1 MHRTALLLGSALLAL
16 TPALPAS
23 AQSSD
28 AANAQRIERLER
40 ELRAVQ
46 RRVFPGSEGGLFQ
59 PEVTPGEA
67 GPTTGTTPATTP
79 VADLTARV
87 DAIEA
92 QLARL
97 TGEIE
102 QTSFRQRE
110 MEAAIG
116 RLRAELS
123 GRIDALTPGATTAT
137 GGTDGAAT
145 PAPSPAPTAVTP
157 TPAATPATTPA
168 SAPAATPTQRPAT
181 PTPRPASTPA
191 PTPAPAASAPAATP
205 AAAPANAA
213 RRARVAAIEVPVTG
227 NAAEDAYIYGFRLW
241 DARLYPEAQVQLQ
254 KVIDD
259 YPNHRRASY
268 AGNLLGRA
276 YLDNDQPALAVRAF
290 YDNYRARPRGERA
303 AESVYYMGM
312 ALIRLNRAADAC
324 RTFDEFTRNYGSTA
338 TEALRAQVATA
349 RGQAR
354 C

>member
-1 MHRTALLLGSALLAL
+1 MHRTTLLLGSALLAL

-23 AQSSD
+23 AQSGD

-67 GPTTGTTPATTP
+67 TPTTTAPATTP

-123 GRIDALTPGATTAT
+123 GRIDALTPGATATAT
-137 GGTDGAAT
+137 GPEGATTAAPAPTVVT
-145 PAPSPAPTAVTP
+145 PAP
-157 TPAATPATTPA
+157 AA
-168 SAPAATPTQRPAT
+168 
-181 PTPRPASTPA
+181 TPA
-191 PTPAPAASAPAATP
+191 PTPAPSPATTPAQRPATP
-205 AAAPANAA
+205 APRPTPAPTPAPTASTPVTTPATAPANAA
-213 RRARVAAIEVPVTG
+213 RRARVAAIEVPATG

-259 YPNHRRASY
+259 HPTHRRASY

-338 TEALRAQVATA
+338 SEALRAQVATA

>member
-1 MHRTALLLGSALLAL
+1 MHRTTLLLGSALLAL
-16 TPALPAS
+16 TPAPPAS
-23 AQSSD
+23 AQSGD

-67 GPTTGTTPATTP
+67 TPTTTAPATTP

-137 GGTDGAAT
+137 PDADGAAT
-145 PAPSPAPTAVTP
+145 PAPAPAPTVLTP
-157 TPAATPATTPA
+157 TPASTPVTTPTPAQAATPA
-168 SAPAATPTQRPAT
+168 QRPAT
-181 PTPRPASTPA
+181 TAPRPTPA
-191 PTPAPAASAPAATP
+191 PTPAPTASAPATTP
-205 AAAPANAA
+205 ATAPANAA
-213 RRARVAAIEVPVTG
+213 RRARVAAIEVPATG

-259 YPNHRRASY
+259 HPTHRRASY

-338 TEALRAQVATA
+338 SEALRAQVATA

>member
-1 MHRTALLLGSALLAL
+1 MHRTTLLLGSALLAL
-16 TPALPAS
+16 APALPAA
-23 AQSSD
+23 AQSGD

-59 PEVTPGEA
+59 PEVTPGD
-67 GPTTGTTPATTP
+67 TTTTTTTPATTP

-123 GRIDALTPGATTAT
+123 GRIDALTPGGATTPGDSA
-137 GGTDGAAT
+137 AAT
-145 PAPSPAPTAVTP
+145 TPAATAVTP
-157 TPAATPATTPA
+157 APTATPATTPTPTPAPRAATPAPAAAPTATA
-168 SAPAATPTQRPAT
+168 SAPAATP
-181 PTPRPASTPA
+181 S
-191 PTPAPAASAPAATP
+191 
-205 AAAPANAA
+205 AAPANAA
-213 RRARVAAIEVPVTG
+213 RRAQVAAVEVPSTG

-241 DARLYPEAQVQLQ
+241 SARLYPEAQVQLQ

-259 YPNHRRASY
+259 HPNHRRASY

-276 YLDNDQPALAVRAF
+276 YLDNNQPALAVRAF

-324 RTFDEFTRNYGSTA
+324 RTFDEFTRNYGDTA
-338 TEALRAQVATA
+338 TDALKSQVATA